1 MEIVNYDFDINETNK
16 LSPETGDIDVIA
28 EFAGNDFKAYLASE
42 IVYPPRAYKYLVQG
56 KVYVQFMINVDGSLS
71 NPIVVRGLDK
81 DLDKEALRIIR
92 NIPDWKPARKDGEP
106 VLMTYTC
113 PVVFTIK
120 E

>member
-1 MEIVNYDFDINETNK
+1 MAESRTGMSLKNFYAAVKAIVGHDVSIRVAKSIDDDNK
-16 LSPETGDIDVIA
+16 LISKD
-28 EFAGNDFKAYLASE
+28 
-42 IVYPPRAYKYLVQG
+42 
-56 KVYVQFMINVDGSLS
+56 QFMINVDGSFS

-106 VLMTYTC
+106 VPMSYIC

-120 E
+120 D